1 MPRPELEIPGDRK
14 VLKGSAEGRGVGQVT
29 WELMSSRRRAQ
40 ARTLW
45 ASAFPLVQQGQAIYN
60 HGIDAQARPKVGMQ
74 STLASLMTDA
84 ISVKVLARASLRRLP
99 FTLLSRGH

>member
-60 HGIDAQARPKVGMQ
+60 HASMPRPGP
-74 STLASLMTDA
+74 
-84 ISVKVLARASLRRLP
+84 R
-99 FTLLSRGH
+99 